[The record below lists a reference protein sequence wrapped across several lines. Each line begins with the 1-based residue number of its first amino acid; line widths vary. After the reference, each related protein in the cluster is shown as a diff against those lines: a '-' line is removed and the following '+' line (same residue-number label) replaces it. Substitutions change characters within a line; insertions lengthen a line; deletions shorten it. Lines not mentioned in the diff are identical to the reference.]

1 MMVMMTMMMMNVITR
16 ITITTM
22 TTVPQEYG
30 DRPPHLIHPHDDKD
44 GGSPK
49 KKEPHIKKPLNAF
62 MLYMKVRIK
71 KLNSHFSF
79 LNSNMIDV
87 ITRRCGRWCRR
98 SAR

>member
-1 MMVMMTMMMMNVITR
+1 MPHHLPHIKQVGCHGYDDDGDCDFGNDDDGDESF
-16 ITITTM
+16 
-22 TTVPQEYG
+22 PQEYG

-79 LNSNMIDV
+79 YEQHRP
-87 ITRRCGRWCRR
+87 T
-98 SAR
+98 